1 MNIKRWPVQIHVKL
15 KGTPKFTTGYFIALQ
30 KEEIQFHTTENRHKL
45 PKQGNLDKP
54 LVQLHPQ
61 GADSTIKRNH
71 KLQDCKRHPKH
82 SNLNKMKRQ
91 RNIQQVKE
99 QIKNHQKKKTR
110 KYGVYLKK
118 NSE

>member
-71 KLQDCKRHPKH
+71 KLNAC
-82 SNLNKMKRQ
+82 
-91 RNIQQVKE
+91 
-99 QIKNHQKKKTR
+99 R
-110 KYGVYLKK
+110 KDTP
-118 NSE
+118 NTTT